1 MLLLISTLSTLASI
15 IFITTRVYNCK
26 MIRHKILFVSA
37 FLFPLLMFN
46 PAHAAKD
53 IDTCQKLNP
62 EQISSAAMS
71 RCLDGVIS
79 NVDRELQTWVNLHTF
94 NLEEKA
100 LVNGRYSA
108 LKMFKR
114 SQSNFITYRENDC
127 RWQYLAVSPEIGADL
142 AYKSCYVM
150 LSKSRIT
157 ALSVI
162 KTTN

>member
-1 MLLLISTLSTLASI
+1 MSTVSTLASI
-15 IFITTRVYNCK
+15 IFITTRVYNRK
-26 MIRHKILFVSA
+26 MTRHKILFVSA
-37 FLFPLLMFN
+37 FLSPLLMFN
-46 PAHAAKD
+46 AAHAAKD
-53 IDTCQKLNP
+53 IETCQKLNAD
-62 EQISSAAMS
+62 QLSTASMS

-79 NVDRELQTWVNLHTF
+79 YVDRELQTWVNLHTF

-127 RWQYLAVSPEIGADL
+127 RWQYLAVSPEVGADL

-150 LSKSRIT
+150 LSQSRIT
-157 ALSVI
+157 ALSII
-162 KTTN
+162 KTTNPTP

>member
-1 MLLLISTLSTLASI
+1 MT
-15 IFITTRVYNCK
+15 
-26 MIRHKILFVSA
+26 RHKILFVSA
-37 FLFPLLMFN
+37 FLYPLLMLN
-46 PAHAAKD
+46 TAHAAKD
-53 IDTCQKLNP
+53 IETCQKLNAD
-62 EQISSAAMS
+62 QISTESMS

-79 NVDRELQTWVNLHTF
+79 HIDRELQTWVNLHTF

-127 RWQYLAVSPEIGADL
+127 RWQYLAVSPEVGADL

-150 LSKSRIT
+150 LSQSRIT

-162 KTTN
+162 KTTY